1 MRFASSLILLGCVA
15 AQAQIVPRVGVPGVG
30 ASVGIGAGS
39 LWRGNL
45 GGILGQQP
53 SKVTYDDLNR
63 FDQYLV
69 GAGAYCSALTPADYA
84 ANRYMVQSMASYVAT
99 MNAYTRDA
107 RMRASL
113 GQLRGRIS
121 AFPCAWA
128 GYKPESLMFDPVPP
142 PVNTE
147 PPFALKPPDVQ
158 NVAAADKETFSD
170 LQNRYRTDATRAASA
185 WKSAAEMNARLST
198 QGATLNADTAAA
210 VTRFQLLFGLAAGS
224 MLDHRWDEV
233 LEHLQAVEAETAKVA
248 KVVGR

>member
-1 MRFASSLILLGCVA
+1 MRITRALVFFVCLG
-15 AQAQIVPRVGVPGVG
+15 AQAQIVPRVGGVG
-30 ASVGIGAGS
+30 GVGIGAGS

-53 SKVTYDDLNR
+53 SKVTYDDLGR

-69 GAGAYCSALTPADYA
+69 GAGGYCSALTPADYA
-84 ANRYMVQSMASYVAT
+84 ANRLMVRSMASYVAT
-99 MNAYTRDA
+99 MNAYTRDP

-128 GYKPESLMFDPVPP
+128 GYQQEPLAFDFVPP

-147 PPFALKPPDVQ
+147 PPFALKPPDVP
-158 NVAAADKETFSD
+158 NVPAADQETFSD
-170 LQNRYRTDATRAASA
+170 LQNRYRTDAMRAASA
-185 WKSAAEMNARLST
+185 WKSAAEMNVRLAT
-198 QGATLNADTAAA
+198 QGASLNADTAAA
-210 VTRFQLLFGLAAGS
+210 VSRFQLLFGLAAGS

-233 LEHLQAVEAETAKVA
+233 LEHLQAVEAETVKAA

>member
-1 MRFASSLILLGCVA
+1 MRIRALLLLVCAGA
-15 AQAQIVPRVGVPGVG
+15 YAQVPRVGVPGVG
-30 ASVGIGAGS
+30 GVRIGAGS

-53 SKVTYDDLNR
+53 NKVTYDDLNR
-63 FDQYLV
+63 FDQYLL

-84 ANRYMVQSMASYVAT
+84 ANRLMVRSMASYVAT
-99 MNAYTRDA
+99 MNAYTRDP
-107 RMRASL
+107 RMRTSL

-128 GYKPESLMFDPVPP
+128 GYQQEPLAFDFVPP

-147 PPFALKPPDVQ
+147 PPFALKPPAVE
-158 NVAAADKETFSD
+158 NVPAADKETFSD
-170 LQNRYRTDATRAASA
+170 LQARYSVDATRAASA

-198 QGATLNADTAAA
+198 QGASLNADTAAA
-210 VTRFQLLFGLAAGS
+210 VARFQLLFGLAAGS